1 MLTIPEGDLAVRLA
15 RQAIEDCLRKGIRTN
30 PKNPP
35 TVFDKKRG
43 VFVTIKKNNNMKE
56 LRGCIGRPY
65 PVMPLKDAI
74 IISAINAARDDNRFT
89 PLTTEEIDEVVIEVT
104 VLTVPKCIEV
114 KPEDIPDSIEIGR
127 HGLIVITGGRYAG
140 LLLPQVAVEHGFD
153 STEFLCQTC
162 MKAGLMPDAWLEGAE
177 VYLFEGQIF
186 EETEPGGKVREKIL
200 SDGC

>member
-1 MLTIPEGDLAVRLA
+1 MLTIPEGNLAVRLA

-35 TVFDKKRG
+35 PVFDKKRG

-114 KPEDIPDSIEIGR
+114 KPEDIPYSIEIGR
-127 HGLIVITGGRYAG
+127 HGLIVITGRYAG

-177 VYLFEGQIF
+177 VYLFEGQVF